1 MRRLGRRLASGRIR
15 FSGSSSSASGRVSSW
30 ALAAA
35 LDTLLLLGVVALVC
49 GLAGAGDDNS
59 DAITFG
65 AAGAALASA
74 AALARRRV
82 SRPKRPTARHVIT
95 GIGLI
100 WLLLTAVGTAIYMAT
115 GTVSALSS
123 AIVEAAAGFTTT
135 AVTGL
140 EAAELSRA
148 QLLWRAATSWVGGLV
163 AITLTVIAL
172 PLALRGSALLAYVS
186 PNQGRSLVPN
196 ARAGIRRVAAL
207 YCGFSAACVLAY
219 AAAGLEITEAVVV
232 GLGTTSTGGFSPRPD
247 SLAGYGPG
255 IKAVATAG
263 MLVAGASVFVLW
275 WAVHGSLRPLARSRE
290 LHAYGAFVA
299 LIVAVLALTGDAGP
313 GEALFT
319 AASVISTTGY
329 AAGDWTTWSASA
341 TAVLLVAAGIGS
353 MLGSVGGGVRVLRV
367 QLLFKYAKRELLR
380 QLNPHTV
387 LLVRRSGQSVPDR
400 PLDRV
405 AGYSI
410 SHIALVGFGAVLLG
424 LTGLSLADS
433 LWAAVSAAST
443 LGPAVGE
450 IGAFGRLESLEWP
463 SQAVL
468 VPLMLTGR
476 AAILP
481 VLAVLGFILRGR
493 RTATRRARR
502 LRWQTG
508 RLWETARKNR
518 AGQRTLR
525 APIRQRRRND

>member
-1 MRRLGRRLASGRIR
+1 MRRLDRRLASGRIR
-15 FSGSSSSASGRVSSW
+15 FSGSSGSTSGNISSW
-30 ALAAA
+30 VLATA
-35 LDTLLLLGVVALVC
+35 LDTLLLLGVVALAC

-59 DAITFG
+59 DAVSFG
-65 AAGAALASA
+65 AAGAALTSA
-74 AALARRRV
+74 AALARLRV
-82 SRPKRPTARHVIT
+82 SRPTRPTARNVIT

-100 WLLLTAVGTAIYMAT
+100 WLMLTAVGTAIYMGT
-115 GTVSALSS
+115 GTVSTLSS

-163 AITLTVIAL
+163 AITLTVITL
-172 PLALRGSALLAYVS
+172 PLALRDSALLAYVS
-186 PNQGRSLVPN
+186 PHQGRSLVPN
-196 ARAGIRRVAAL
+196 ARVGIHRVAAL

-232 GLGTTSTGGFSPRPD
+232 GLGTASTGGFSPRPD
-247 SLAGYGPG
+247 SLVSYGAGV
-255 IKAVATAG
+255 KAVATTG
-263 MLVAGASVFVLW
+263 MLISGTSVFVLW
-275 WAVHGSLRPLARSRE
+275 WALRGSLRPLARSRE
-290 LHAYGAFVA
+290 LRVYGMLVA
-299 LIVAVLALTGDAGP
+299 LIAAAVAMTGDAGP
-313 GEALFT
+313 GEALFM

-341 TAVLLVAAGIGS
+341 TAALLVAAGIGS

-380 QLNPHTV
+380 QLSPHTV

-400 PLDRV
+400 TLDRIG
-405 AGYSI
+405 GYSI

-424 LTGLSLADS
+424 VTGLSLADS

-450 IGAFGRLESLEWP
+450 IGAFGHLEGLEWP
-463 SQAVL
+463 SRAVL

-493 RTATRRARR
+493 RTTMRLARR
-502 LRWQTG
+502 LRWRAF
-508 RLWETARKNR
+508 RLSETVRKNR
-518 AGQRTLR
+518 AGHRPRR
-525 APIRQRRRND
+525 APIRHQRRDA